1 VIGSKIAALVR
12 KGKAM
17 LTLLTIAVVGLFCAL
32 GFLHFVTNAELDA
45 AKRWP

>member
-1 VIGSKIAALVR
+1 
-12 KGKAM
+12 M

-32 GFLHFVTNAELDA
+32 GFLHFVSNAELDA